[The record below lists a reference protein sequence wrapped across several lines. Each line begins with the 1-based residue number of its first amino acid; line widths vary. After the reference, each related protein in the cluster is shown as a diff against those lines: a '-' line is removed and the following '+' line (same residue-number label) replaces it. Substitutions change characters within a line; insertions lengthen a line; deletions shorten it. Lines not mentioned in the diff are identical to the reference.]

1 MPILTGPRAAARSG
15 KTESLVILLHGYG
28 ADGNDLFGLS
38 GPLAQHM
45 PDTVFR
51 SPNAPERCVVNPMG
65 YQWFPISWLDGSP
78 ESEME
83 AGFHRS
89 AALLDDYI
97 TEAMAE
103 EGVGPA
109 QTALV
114 GFSQGT
120 MMSLHVAPRR
130 AKSLA
135 GIVGFSGRLHDGDN
149 LKAEAISRP
158 PVLLIHGD
166 QDEMIPVAALA
177 EARDGLADAG
187 FQVQTHISRGTGHG
201 IAPDGLGL
209 ALGFLKEH
217 LGITAEQPG

>member
-1 MPILTGPRAAARSG
+1 MPILTGPRAAPRSG
-15 KTESLVILLHGYG
+15 KTKSLVILLHGYG

-38 GPLAQHM
+38 GPLGQHLA
-45 PDTVFR
+45 DTAFR
-51 SPNAPERCVVNPMG
+51 SPNAPEKCRVNPMG
-65 YQWFPISWLDGSP
+65 RQWFSISWLDGSP

-89 AALLDDYI
+89 ADILDRYI

-130 AKSLA
+130 AQPLA
-135 GIVGFSGRLHDGDN
+135 GIVGFSGRLHVGDN
-149 LKAEAISRP
+149 LKKEALSKP

-177 EARDGLADAG
+177 EAQTALTAAG
-187 FQVQTHISRGTGHG
+187 FPVKSHVSRGIGHG

-209 ALGFLKEH
+209 ALNFLIEH
-217 LGITAEQPG
+217 LAIEA

>member
-1 MPILTGPRAAARSG
+1 MSKLTGPRAAARSG
-15 KTESLVILLHGYG
+15 QTKSLVILLHGYG

-45 PDTVFR
+45 PDTAFR
-51 SPNAPERCVVNPMG
+51 SPNAPERCRVNPMG

-89 AALLDDYI
+89 ARILDDYI
-97 TEAMAE
+97 TEVMAE
-103 EGVGPA
+103 EGVTPA

-130 AKSLA
+130 AEPLA
-135 GIVGFSGRLHDGDN
+135 CIVGFSGRLHSGDN
-149 LKAEAISRP
+149 LADEAVSKP
-158 PVLLIHGD
+158 PVLLVHGD
-166 QDEMIPVAALA
+166 QDQMIPVAALA
-177 EARDGLADAG
+177 EAEKGLVDAG
-187 FQVQTHISRGTGHG
+187 FQVRSHVSQGIGHG

-209 ALGFLKEH
+209 ALGFLMDN
-217 LGITAEQPG
+217 LGISRG